1 MSLNPWI
8 TPYGDK
14 VPNIHPNA
22 FIDISARII
31 GDVQVAEEAS
41 IWPMAVLRA
50 DSAQIR
56 IDRRAAVLDL
66 SLLEA
71 PEGYPVWVEEESL
84 ISHGALIH
92 GACIKSRALVGIGA
106 IILEGALVSTGC
118 IIGACSLVI
127 AGTHIPPNSLV
138 LGVPGKVI
146 RETTPQERQT
156 LLDQVE
162 ELNRKSR
169 YLVPR

>member
-1 MSLNPWI
+1 MSLSPWI
-8 TPYGDK
+8 TPYRDK

-22 FIDISARII
+22 FIDISVRII
-31 GDVQVAEEAS
+31 GDVEVAEEAS

-118 IIGACSLVI
+118 IIGACSLVT

-138 LGVPGKVI
+138 LGFIKYSFNKWSFLHLQP
-146 RETTPQERQT
+146 
-156 LLDQVE
+156 
-162 ELNRKSR
+162 
-169 YLVPR
+169 